1 MPHYRVRLEGTGIL
15 VRLEDGG
22 DPAIGFFTTRQVRAE
37 SPGAAQAR
45 ALSEVAAEW
54 TSSAY
59 AAHSKGGR
67 LSLIAHDVLPVTW
80 WRALLG
86 RAPSGYAFYSGN

>member
-37 SPGAAQAR
+37 SPGTAQAR
-45 ALSEVAAEW
+45 ALSDVAAEW
-54 TSSAY
+54 ASGPY
-59 AAHSKGGR
+59 AAHSEGGR
-67 LSLIAHDVLPVTW
+67 LSLIAHEVWPVTW
-80 WRALLG
+80 WRALV
-86 RAPSGYAFYSGN
+86 S